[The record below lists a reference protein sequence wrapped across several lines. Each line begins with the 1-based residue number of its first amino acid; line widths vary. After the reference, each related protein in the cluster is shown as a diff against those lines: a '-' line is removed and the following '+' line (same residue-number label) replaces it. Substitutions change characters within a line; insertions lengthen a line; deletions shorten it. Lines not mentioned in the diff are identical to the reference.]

1 MDLIELLMAEHAS
14 LRVYFRHLRYLN
26 SDYIFELD
34 DFVVNCHAKIEDEVV
49 FPELRRVA
57 GKDGGSIEA
66 ITKRME
72 DEHKV
77 LQMLGIGIRVAVA
90 EGDKEIDR
98 SKVMLYADTL
108 ESHNSSEETLL
119 FPRWKEVREK
129 ETQSASK
136 ATQMIHDFGL
146 GRYLKVTGFS
156 QEFLSQLR

>member
-1 MDLIELLMAEHAS
+1 
-14 LRVYFRHLRYLN
+14 
-26 SDYIFELD
+26 
-34 DFVVNCHAKIEDEVV
+34 VVIPEV
-49 FPELRRVA
+49 RKVA

-77 LQMLGIGIRVAVA
+77 LQMLGNGIRVAVA

-119 FPRWKEVREK
+119 FPRWKEVTEK
-129 ETQSASK
+129 ETQSAPK

-146 GRYLKVTGFS
+146 ERYLKVTCFS
-156 QEFLSQLR
+156 QEFLSQSD